1 MPVQRR
7 SSEGAA
13 EMGRMPRSVRRRNR
27 MRRFIAVEV
36 SVVERGGKAQLVE
49 LGGGGSSGL
58 IG

>member
-1 MPVQRR
+1 
-7 SSEGAA
+7 
-13 EMGRMPRSVRRRNR
+13 
-27 MRRFIAVEV
+27 MRRFIVVEV